1 MKLIFTFLLLALP
14 LAMNAQTFSSAVD
27 YNDHIV
33 ELQRRIG
40 VKMMKFNEELSSDAA
55 TLESVNA
62 ELKELQSVADDVIS
76 NCQKLPAY
84 EKNTAL
90 RDAAMD
96 LFKYYK
102 KTFKE
107 DYSRMVQ
114 LIYGD
119 ELTEES
125 IKELEA
131 ILEKVTV
138 DEKVLDERFMKEQ
151 TSFADKHGFSLG
163 ENELQEQIDSIDK

>member
-1 MKLIFTFLLLALP
+1 MKLIFTFLLLVLP
-14 LAMNAQTFSSAVD
+14 LAMSAQTFSSAVD

-33 ELQRRIG
+33 ELQSRIG
-40 VKMMKFNEELSSDAA
+40 VKMVEFNEVLSREGA
-55 TLESVNA
+55 TLELVNA

-76 NCQKLPAY
+76 ESQKLPAY
-84 EKNTAL
+84 EKNTSL
-90 RDAAMD
+90 RDAAID

-119 ELTEES
+119 DLTEES

-138 DEKVLDERFMKEQ
+138 DEKVLDERFLKEQ
-151 TSFADKHGFSLG
+151 TSFADKHGFSLS
-163 ENELQEQIDSIDK
+163 ENELQDQIDSKD